1 MSKQLL
7 TGLRAR
13 TALHLPLQA
22 SQRYQAMWLG
32 CLDHCLYPYI
42 HTKMPSVSLC
52 PIPSQNITALKL
64 GQPDNDEPSPKRRAI
79 SSADCGSF
87 RGLLEGY
94 HYHELSSGSELL
106 SDVCMTEDAIQTST
120 SSSLS
125 SNVATNTPDGSFGDG
140 MSMDGVAISSPQI
153 CYGMVSYKLLT
164 STF

>member
-1 MSKQLL
+1 M
-7 TGLRAR
+7 
-13 TALHLPLQA
+13 
-22 SQRYQAMWLG
+22 
-32 CLDHCLYPYI
+32 
-42 HTKMPSVSLC
+42 
-52 PIPSQNITALKL
+52 PSQNITALKL

-106 SDVCMTEDAIQTST
+106 SDVCMIDDAIQTST

-125 SNVATNTPDGSFGDG
+125 SNVATNTPDGSFSDG

-164 STF
+164 STIGGSDKTLAWFCMSADLTVFNL